1 MQISKSKIFLFC
13 CLAFIFGIGIASFF
27 SNSLIQNNILWFCFV
42 VSFIVILI
50 LFWKNKKIRLI
61 AFVGLFLFCGILRYS
76 ISLPINNDNKIWHYN
91 GQTVNI
97 IGVISKE
104 PDIRQKNQKLTIKTK
119 YINKKNI
126 SGKILVT
133 TNLYPKYNYGDKL
146 KIKCKLQAPEEFN
159 GFAYDRYLSRY
170 NIYSVCYYSDIVV
183 INKNKTNNI
192 KFVLYNNILK
202 LKNKFRKSINFG
214 LPEPQASLAKAI
226 VIGDKKGISDN
237 LREQFSRAGISHIMA
252 ISGMHITILSVIIMW
267 IFFSIGCSRK
277 YAFLL
282 SVLFLILYILLIGVP
297 ASAVRAGIMGF
308 LVMFSLYLGRLNSL
322 NRSLIFTA
330 VILLLI
336 NPKLLRDDIGFQLS
350 FLAVFGISYLFPKLN
365 KWSDKIGVTG
375 YKKIKNMFFITISAQ
390 IFTFPILMINF
401 SQISLI
407 SPITNLLVIWTLPL
421 LIISIIIAVILS
433 FIFPFLSIILF
444 APSYLI
450 LLYIMKISELLIKIP
465 FSYLNFN
472 I

>member
-1 MQISKSKIFLFC
+1 M
-13 CLAFIFGIGIASFF
+13 
-27 SNSLIQNNILWFCFV
+27 
-42 VSFIVILI
+42 
-50 LFWKNKKIRLI
+50 
-61 AFVGLFLFCGILRYS
+61 
-76 ISLPINNDNKIWHYN
+76 
-91 GQTVNI
+91 
-97 IGVISKE
+97 
-104 PDIRQKNQKLTIKTK
+104 
-119 YINKKNI
+119 
-126 SGKILVT
+126 
-133 TNLYPKYNYGDKL
+133 YPKYNYGDEL

-159 GFAYDRYLSRY
+159 GFAYDRYLARY
-170 NIYSVCYYSDIVV
+170 DIYSVCYYSDIVV
-183 INKNKTNNI
+183 LNKNKINSI
-192 KFVLYNNILK
+192 KFILYNNILK
-202 LKNKFRKSINFG
+202 LKNRFRKSINFG
-214 LPEPQASLAKAI
+214 LSEPQASLAKAI
-226 VIGDKKGISDN
+226 VIGDKKGISDD

-252 ISGMHITILSVIIMW
+252 ISGMHITIFSVIIMW
-267 IFFSIGCSRK
+267 IFFSVGCSRK

-282 SVLFLILYILLIGVP
+282 SSLFLIIYILLIGVP

-350 FLAVFGISYLFPKLN
+350 FLAVFGIAYLFPKLN

-375 YKKIKNMFFITISAQ
+375 YKKIKNMLFITISAQ

-444 APSYLI
+444 TPSYLI
-450 LLYIMKISELLIKIP
+450 LLYIIKISELLIKIP
-465 FSYLNFN
+465 FSYLNF
-472 I
+472 